1 MQKRR
6 NTAAAPAGEHKSA
19 GQKAVDKFTEMMIAR
34 MEEMKAGEW
43 KKGWIDGKSVFGMPQ
58 NITGRTYSGSNSFFL
73 QMDAAM
79 NGYRTPVYLT
89 FLQIQ
94 KEGAHVNKGATAMPV
109 IYWDFS
115 IQDKD
120 GRRVSSSDYRN
131 MSKEEQEKHTVVPF
145 LKAYSVFNIDQTNL
159 QEANKEKY
167 DKLVEKFLPP
177 EIKDAKG
184 MYVNAALDRLFEK
197 QEWVCPIQVD
207 QIADGA
213 FYSPSRDKIVVPKKE
228 QFHIGETP
236 EETYKDGMEYYSSAL
251 HEMAHSTGS
260 PGRLNRVKGDK
271 FGAPKYAKEELV
283 AELTAANVG
292 YAMGF
297 DRRILDNNAAYLDGW
312 ISVLKE
318 NPKFIVSVMA
328 DVNKASA
335 MVLEA
340 VDKQRLALGQDPIL
354 DRNREESAGKEQ
366 STKQTPTVKVDTADA
381 PRPTTKEK
389 PSTEE
394 GTRQEAA
401 GPKFDNAAIIKKKN
415 GEYAIRASYQGT
427 QLGMKPVDRETGA
440 RYFLLPEGGE
450 KQALL
455 AAELRS
461 KYGKEPSSPV
471 RQESRGVKR

>member
-1 MQKRR
+1 MSS
-6 NTAAAPAGEHKSA
+6 GEHKSA

-34 MEEMKAGEW
+34 MEEMKAGDW
-43 KKGWIDGKSVFGMPQ
+43 KKGWINGKAVFGMPQ
-58 NITGRTYSGSNSFFL
+58 NISGRTYSGSNSFFL

-79 NGYRTPVYLT
+79 NGYSTPVYMT

-109 IYWDFS
+109 IYWDFT
-115 IQDKD
+115 IQDKN
-120 GRRVSSSDYRN
+120 GKRVSSIDYRN
-131 MSKEEQEKHTVVPF
+131 MSKEEQKQYTVIPF
-145 LKAYSVFNIDQTNL
+145 LKAYNVFNIDMTNL
-159 QEANKEKY
+159 HEVNKEKY
-167 DKLVEKFLPP
+167 DKLMAKFASP

-184 MYVNAALDRLFEK
+184 MYENAALDRLFER

-207 QIADGA
+207 KRSDSA
-213 FYSPSRDKIVVPKKE
+213 FYNRTRDLIVVPMKE
-228 QFHIGETP
+228 QFNIGATP
-236 EETYKDGMEYYSSAL
+236 EEVYKDGMEYYSSAL

-260 PGRLNRVKGDK
+260 PERLNRTKGDK
-271 FGAPKYAKEELV
+271 FGDDKYAKEELV

-340 VDKQRLALGQDPIL
+340 VDKQRLALGEEPLL
-354 DRNREESAGKEQ
+354 DKNREKDSVQAEVAKVELVKAATMAE
-366 STKQTPTVKVDTADA
+366 TK
-381 PRPTTKEK
+381 
-389 PSTEE
+389 TEE
-394 GTRQEAA
+394 V
-401 GPKFDNAAIIKKKN
+401 KFDNAAIIKKRN
-415 GEYAIRASYQGT
+415 GEFAIRATYQGT
-427 QLGMKPVDRETGA
+427 QLGMKPVDRETGT
-440 RYFLLPEGGE
+440 RYFLMPEGKE

-455 AAELRS
+455 AAELTS
-461 KYGKEPSSPV
+461 KYGKELSHAV
-471 RQESRGVKR
+471 RQESRSMKMT